1 MPTVVDRLGSA
12 ATAVDGSSLW
22 AVRAIATKN
31 DKQEKIHKKRIN
43 LTLPFQKAMLGVS
56 TWIVCIS
63 RNTSLDT
70 HVLSFLVK

>member
-1 MPTVVDRLGSA
+1 MVDRLGSA

-43 LTLPFQKAMLGVS
+43 LTLPFQKKQCLEFQPGLCV
-56 TWIVCIS
+56 
-63 RNTSLDT
+63 
-70 HVLSFLVK
+70 FLAILL